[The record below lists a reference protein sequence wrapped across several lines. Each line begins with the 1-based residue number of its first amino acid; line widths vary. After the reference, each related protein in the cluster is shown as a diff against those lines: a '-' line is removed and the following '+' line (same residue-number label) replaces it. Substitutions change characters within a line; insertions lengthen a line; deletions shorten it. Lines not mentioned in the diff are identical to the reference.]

1 MLPLLQRGPTDIL
14 GRTWAEIV
22 GDLRLSSSSFGA
34 QGAQTSGAPT
44 QADAGLLDLPRSSRR
59 ASVEIQHGSISDASL
74 RCLEILVDPI
84 PATDHTPAG
93 TVCLFVD
100 ISDRKQAEL
109 AQSRKWHLREAAH
122 LRQLR
127 LQSAAL
133 TSAANA
139 IFITDRAGKIEWAN
153 AAFSRLSGYA
163 IEELIGQTPRVLK
176 SGEQDRPFYDALWKT
191 ILTGQVW
198 TGEVLERH
206 KEGRLYMVQQTV
218 TPLQDADGQISH
230 FVAIHEDITARK
242 EAEAQVQHL
251 AFHDPLTDLPNRAL
265 FQNRI
270 PMALANARRH
280 DNLVALHFIDLDG
293 FKMVNDTLGHA
304 LGDVLLKQ
312 VAGRLHACLRS
323 ADTVA
328 RLGGDEFA
336 ILQTDLNRV
345 EGAGVL
351 ARKVL
356 DALTAPFNLNGQEVR
371 TSASIGITIY
381 PLDEVE
387 PAQLVQN
394 ADLAM
399 YHAKREGKNNFQ
411 FYTRSLNEGMRQR
424 LELERDLHVALSHYD
439 GDNPQG
445 PGQTADALPA
455 AGIAAGATNMDAGHG
470 PAGRRRG
477 ADSLAASNAR
487 PGAAGA
493 VHPRGRGVGL
503 DRRHRRV
510 GPCSRHVA
518 KIMPGS
524 KPA

>member
-1 MLPLLQRGPTDIL
+1 MPPTP
-14 GRTWAEIV
+14 
-22 GDLRLSSSSFGA
+22 SSS
-34 QGAQTSGAPT
+34 
-44 QADAGLLDLPRSSRR
+44 
-59 ASVEIQHGSISDASL
+59 
-74 RCLEILVDPI
+74 PI
-84 PATDHTPAG
+84 AT
-93 TVCLFVD
+93 
-100 ISDRKQAEL
+100 
-109 AQSRKWHLREAAH
+109 
-122 LRQLR
+122 
-127 LQSAAL
+127 
-133 TSAANA
+133 
-139 IFITDRAGKIEWAN
+139 GKIEWAN

-312 VAGRLHACLRS
+312 VAGRLQGCLRS

-336 ILQTDLNRV
+336 ILQTDLQPRR
-345 EGAGVL
+345 GG
-351 ARKVL
+351 RR
-356 DALTAPFNLNGQEVR
+356 PG
-371 TSASIGITIY
+371 
-381 PLDEVE
+381 
-387 PAQLVQN
+387 
-394 ADLAM
+394 
-399 YHAKREGKNNFQ
+399 
-411 FYTRSLNEGMRQR
+411 
-424 LELERDLHVALSHYD
+424 
-439 GDNPQG
+439 PQG
-445 PGQTADALPA
+445 PRRPGRALPPQRP
-455 AGIAAGATNMDAGHG
+455 GGPHLRQHRHHHLPTGRGGAG
-470 PAGRRRG
+470 PAGPERRPGHVSRQARG
-477 ADSLAASNAR
+477 QKQLPVLHAR
-487 PGAAGA
+487 PSTKGCGNGWNWSATCAW
-493 VHPRGRGVGL
+493 P
-503 DRRHRRV
+503 
-510 GPCSRHVA
+510 
-518 KIMPGS
+518 
-524 KPA
+524 